1 MSDDSNVLSDQVGP
15 LPIWEWA
22 VIGAGLF
29 ILFKWGLPLL
39 GGLFGGGSSTTL
51 QPATTANPTG
61 GGGSGQS
68 TQIQAGLSAISKQ
81 MQNFEST
88 LVKQIGAEN
97 TQVRSGF
104 STLTK
109 QISQENTQSQGVLS
123 TLEKQITQENSQSQ
137 GVLSGLAKAIQSL
150 GQDIKQS
157 QTTTHKS
164 HKTHKSHNVITSAP
178 AYASPTTTLGEAERY
193 YGTTQG
199 VQNQSQTEEA
209 AAAAAYRMGITE
221 NQTAPPGTVQQFYGG
236 YDYAIR
242 QGQSGETLAQ
252 LAQSVYGN
260 TSLENAIAT
269 LRKFNPNLPSDPN
282 ASVSGEYVAI
292 PSSPNASVLPTV
304 ARSM

>member
-81 MQNFEST
+81 MQSFEST

-104 STLTK
+104 RTLAK
-109 QISQENTQSQGVLS
+109 QISQENT
-123 TLEKQITQENSQSQ
+123 QSQ

-150 GQDIKQS
+150 GQDIKRS

-164 HKTHKSHNVITSAP
+164 HKTHKSHNVTTSAP

-269 LRKFNPNLPSDPN
+269 LRKFNPNLPSNPN

-292 PSSPNASVLPTV
+292 PSSPNAPVLPTV

>member
-81 MQNFEST
+81 MQSFEST

-97 TQVRSGF
+97 TQVRSAF

-109 QISQENTQSQGVLS
+109 QISQENT
-123 TLEKQITQENSQSQ
+123 QSQ

-269 LRKFNPNLPSDPN
+269 LRKFNPNLSSDPN

-292 PSSPNASVLPTV
+292 PSSPNAPVLPTV